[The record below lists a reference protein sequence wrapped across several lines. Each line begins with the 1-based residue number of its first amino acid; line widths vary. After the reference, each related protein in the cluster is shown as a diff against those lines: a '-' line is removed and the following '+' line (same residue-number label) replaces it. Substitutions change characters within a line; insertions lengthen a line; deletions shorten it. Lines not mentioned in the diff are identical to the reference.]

1 MLSATAFPQN
11 IMKRKAEDSPTSPPS
26 KKANTSPDPKAFFR
40 DDLFAAETR
49 KTFTSSYK
57 TSQPYPHA
65 VIPSLIQDKLLRDVR
80 KEITE
85 HVHFTLKETD
95 IYRIHQ
101 SGDLAN
107 LSKLAAE
114 DLKHLPSLVALRD
127 AFYSDDFRTW
137 ISDVTGAG
145 KVSGRKTDMAVNVY
159 TPGSYL
165 LCHDDVIGS
174 RRVSYILYLTDPEEP
189 WKPEWGGGL
198 RLYPTE
204 AKKDHKGEEVK
215 VPLVEHTVNIP
226 PSFGQL
232 SFFAVR
238 PGESYHDVEE
248 VYHGKDGKRIRM
260 AISGWYHI
268 PQEGE
273 DGYEEGAE
281 EAQAQ
286 KSSLAQLQG
295 AADEFDEPS
304 AQFENLPNITADDD
318 DILTEDELTFLLK
331 YITPQYLTPEMTEKL
346 ASSFIEDSVIQLE
359 NFLRSPFVDEMKHY
373 ITNLADTR
381 NWPVAR
387 PPHKHRF
394 QYRRSSTDH
403 TSPFQKL
410 LSDLLPSAA
419 FVKWLGLITS
429 LAPGALF
436 RQNVLV
442 RRFRK
447 GQDYAL
453 ASAYLGEEP
462 RLEYTIGLTP
472 DEDVE
477 VAETSTAESNGNSNG
492 NGNDGNGAASSL
504 AGINVNIDTPDS
516 DDHGGQEVYMAADD
530 DEEEGDPSS
539 TLPQVGKK
547 AAHDPAVY
555 KAGEEEEEDAILF
568 TDSPSWNTLSLV
580 MRDQGTLRFVKYVGR
595 AGRDRWDVKGEVDL
609 DPELGD
615 DEDNVGSNDEVA
627 HELDDDED
635 DGDEDDLD
643 TDESAD
649 DVSEPASS
657 SDEEQVQQRGV

>member
-1 MLSATAFPQN
+1 
-11 IMKRKAEDSPTSPPS
+11 MKRKAEDSPATAPS
-26 KKANTSPDPKAFFR
+26 KKANISPNHKASFR
-40 DDLFAAETR
+40 DDLFTAEVRTAF
-49 KTFTSSYK
+49 KLSYK
-57 TSQPYPHA
+57 NSQPYPHA
-65 VIPSLIQDKLLRDVR
+65 VVPSLIQDELLREVR

-114 DLKHLPSLVALRD
+114 DLKHLPSLVKLRD
-127 AFYSDDFRTW
+127 ALYSDDFRTW
-137 ISDVTGAG
+137 VSLVTSAG

-174 RRVSYILYLTDPEEP
+174 RRVSYILYLTDPDEP

-204 AKKDHKGEEVK
+204 VKKDHKGEDVK
-215 VPLVEHTVNIP
+215 VPLAEHTVNIA

-248 VYHGKDGKRIRM
+248 VYHGPDGKRIRM

-273 DGYEEGAE
+273 DGYEEGFE

-304 AQFENLPNITADDD
+304 AQFEDLPTISTVDD
-318 DILTEDELTFLLK
+318 DILTEDELTFLLN

-346 ASSFIEDSVIQLE
+346 ATSFIEDSVIQLE
-359 NFLRSPFVDEMKHY
+359 NFLRPPFVEEMNYY
-373 ITNLADTR
+373 INNLADTKS
-381 NWPVAR
+381 WPVAR

-394 QYRRSSTDH
+394 QYRRPSADR

-410 LSDLLPSAA
+410 LSDLLPSIA
-419 FVKWLGLITS
+419 FIKWLGLITS
-429 LAPGALF
+429 LAPNALLS
-436 RQNVLV
+436 QNVLA
-442 RRFRK
+442 RRFRRR
-447 GQDYAL
+447 QDYAL
-453 ASAYLGEEP
+453 ANAYQGEEP

-472 DEDVE
+472 DMEP
-477 VAETSTAESNGNSNG
+477 ATAEEPNEDSNGNHNG
-492 NGNDGNGAASSL
+492 NGSKAISAPSNNTNANINLDTITSS
-504 AGINVNIDTPDS
+504 
-516 DDHGGQEVYMAADD
+516 DHGGQEVYMAAD
-530 DEEEGDPSS
+530 
-539 TLPQVGKK
+539 
-547 AAHDPAVY
+547 
-555 KAGEEEEEDAILF
+555 EEEEE
-568 TDSPSWNTLSLV
+568 
-580 MRDQGTLRFVKYVGR
+580 
-595 AGRDRWDVKGEVDL
+595 EE
-609 DPELGD
+609 ELPPQP
-615 DEDNVGSNDEVA
+615 DEPHPPTAVA
-627 HELDDDED
+627 SAACVAEDHE
-635 DGDEDDLD
+635 
-643 TDESAD
+643 
-649 DVSEPASS
+649 P
-657 SDEEQVQQRGV
+657 

>member
-1 MLSATAFPQN
+1 
-11 IMKRKAEDSPTSPPS
+11 MKRKAEDSPATPPS
-26 KKANTSPDPKAFFR
+26 KKPAISPNHEALFR
-40 DDLFAAETR
+40 DDLFAVETR
-49 KTFTSSYK
+49 NAFTLAYAA
-57 TSQPYPHA
+57 SQPYPYA
-65 VIPSLIQDKLLRDVR
+65 VVASLIQDKLLRNVR

-114 DLKHLPSLVALRD
+114 DLKQLPSLVTLRD
-127 AFYSDDFRTW
+127 ALYSEEFRAW

-145 KVSGRKTDMAVNVY
+145 KVSGMKTDMAVNVY

-174 RRVSYILYLTDPEEP
+174 RRVSYILYLTDPDEP
-189 WKPEWGGGL
+189 WKSEWGGAL

-204 AKKDHKGEEVK
+204 VRKNNKGEEVK
-215 VPLVEHTVNIP
+215 VPLAEHTVKIT

-273 DGYEEGAE
+273 EGYEEGAE
-281 EAQAQ
+281 ELQAQ
-286 KSSLAQLQG
+286 KSSLAQLKG

-304 AQFENLPNITADDD
+304 AQFEDLQPISTIDE
-318 DILTEDELTFLLK
+318 DILTEDELTFLLN

-346 ASSFIEDSVIQLE
+346 AGSFLEDSVIQLE
-359 NFLRSPFVDEMKHY
+359 GFLRPPFVEEMEYYVK
-373 ITNLADTR
+373 NLADTK

-419 FVKWLGLITS
+419 FRKWLGLITS
-429 LAPGALF
+429 LAPSAL
-436 RQNVLV
+436 RKQNILA

-453 ASAYLGEEP
+453 ASGHQGQEP
-462 RLEYTIGLTP
+462 NLEYTIGLTP
-472 DEDVE
+472 DADADVDA
-477 VAETSTAESNGNSNG
+477 VALEESNGNSNG
-492 NGNDGNGAASSL
+492 NDSDRPPTDPS
-504 AGINVNIDTPDS
+504 GINVDITSN
-516 DDHGGQEVYMAADD
+516 DDHGGQEVYMATDD
-530 DEEEGDPSS
+530 DVEDETSS
-539 TLPQVGKK
+539 ALPQVGKK

-555 KAGEEEEEDAILF
+555 KSGDEEDSDAILF
-568 TDSPSWNTLSLV
+568 TNSPSWNTLSVV
-580 MRDQGTLRFVKYVGR
+580 MRDQGTLRFVKYVSQ
-595 AGRDRWDVKGEVDL
+595 AGTDRWDIKGELEVDPQL
-609 DPELGD
+609 DDID
-615 DEDNVGSNDEVA
+615 DGGVESRDDNV
-627 HELDDDED
+627 DDLNDED
-635 DGDEDDLD
+635 DDDLD
-643 TDESAD
+643 IDDDDDDDDDDDAD
-649 DVSEPASS
+649 DDDTNDFESASS
-657 SDEEQVQQRGV
+657 SSRSGMQPLQR

>member
-1 MLSATAFPQN
+1 
-11 IMKRKAEDSPTSPPS
+11 MKRKAEDSGASPPS
-26 KKANTSPDPKAFFR
+26 KKLNTPTHHEACFR
-40 DDLFAAETR
+40 GDLFSTDTKRSFKSAYEH
-49 KTFTSSYK
+49 
-57 TSQPYPHA
+57 SQPFPHA
-65 VIPSLIQDKLLRDVR
+65 VVPSLIQNELLRNVR

-114 DLKHLPSLVALRD
+114 DLKHLPSLVTLRD
-127 AFYSDDFRTW
+127 ALYSDEFRTW
-137 ISDVTGAG
+137 VSDVTGAG
-145 KVSGRKTDMAVNVY
+145 KMSGKKTDMAVNVY

-174 RRVSYILYLTDPEEP
+174 RRVSYILYLTDPDEP
-189 WKPEWGGGL
+189 WQPEWGGGL

-204 AKKDHKGEEVK
+204 VKKNRNGEEIK
-215 VPLVEHTVNIP
+215 VPLAEHTLNIP

-248 VYHGKDGKRIRM
+248 VYHGKEGKRIRM

-286 KSSLAQLQG
+286 KSSLAQLKG
-295 AADEFDEPS
+295 AADEFDEPA
-304 AQFENLPNITADDD
+304 AQFEDLPTLSSVDE
-318 DILTEDELTFLLK
+318 DILTEDELTFLLD

-346 ASSFIEDSVIQLE
+346 AGSFLEESVIQLQD
-359 NFLRSPFVDEMKHY
+359 FLRPPFAEEMEHY
-373 ITNLADTR
+373 VKNLADTR
-381 NWPVAR
+381 NWCVAR

-394 QYRRSSTDH
+394 QYRRSTTDH

-410 LSDLLPSAA
+410 LSVLLPSGA
-419 FVKWLGLITS
+419 FRKWLGLITS
-429 LAPGALF
+429 LSPSALTK
-436 RQNVLV
+436 QNVLA

-453 ASAYLGEEP
+453 ASAYQGEEP

-472 DEDVE
+472 KDNS
-477 VAETSTAESNGNSNG
+477 VASKEPNAKSNGSNDAHTDTNS
-492 NGNDGNGAASSL
+492 
-504 AGINVNIDTPDS
+504 INVDIS
-516 DDHGGQEVYMAADD
+516 SEDDHGGQEVYMAADD
-530 DEEEGDPSS
+530 DDDEQGQS
-539 TLPQVGKK
+539 TDTPEKALPQVGKK

-555 KAGEEEEEDAILF
+555 KTGNGENDEDDAILF
-568 TDSPSWNTLSLV
+568 TDTPSWNTLNVV
-580 MRDQGTLRFVKYVGR
+580 MRDQGTLRFVKYLSQAAR
-595 AGRDRWDVKGEVDL
+595 RDRWDIKGEVEIDPAFDDDL
-609 DPELGD
+609 DDHDDDDDNED
-615 DEDNVGSNDEVA
+615 DE
-627 HELDDDED
+627 
-635 DGDEDDLD
+635 GDEDDED
-643 TDESAD
+643 ENRTDFGTESDGTD
-649 DVSEPASS
+649 DGGSVTSGSESE
-657 SDEEQVQQRGV
+657 EEQNQQQQRSR